1 MDPAATLTAA
11 LRDDRGRILAAV
23 MARTGDMALAEE
35 ALQEAALSA
44 HTHWAR
50 HGPPDRPAAWLIRVA
65 FRKAIDRLRGAGRDT
80 AQRAALA
87 VLARDEATEDPEVIP
102 DDRLRLIFTCCH
114 PVLDTKSQV
123 ALTLRMVGGLTTA
136 EIAAAFLDE
145 PATMGQR
152 IARAKSR
159 IGAAGIPFAVPD
171 REEWDNRLRAVLAVI
186 YLIFNAGYS
195 VAPDPARNLCDEAI
209 FLARLIDQL
218 RPGEAEVEGALALM
232 LPTHARHAARVA
244 EGVTVPPAAQDRR
257 LWDRVAIRE
266 GRALIDRAMA
276 RAAPGPYQIKAAIAA
291 LHCAEGEPDWPQIAA
306 LYAGLARIEPTPV
319 IRLNHAVAVAEAGE
333 PRAALAI
340 LQGLGGIEDYQP
352 FHAAR
357 AMVLARLGDPAA
369 PAAYDR
375 AITLAPT
382 EADARFLQEKRA
394 TLSGKAGKAG

>member
-1 MDPAATLTAA
+1 MDAAATLTAA
-11 LRDDRGRILAAV
+11 LREDRGRILAAV

-171 REEWDNRLRAVLAVI
+171 REEWDDRLRAVLAVI

-195 VAPDPARNLCDEAI
+195 VAPDPARSLCDEAI

-232 LPTHARHAARVA
+232 LLTHARHAARVA

-257 LWDRVAIRE
+257 LWDHAAIAE

-291 LHCAEGEPDWPQIAA
+291 LHCAEGAADWPQIAA
-306 LYAGLARIEPTPV
+306 LYAGLVRIEPTPV

-340 LQGLGGIEDYQP
+340 LDALTGMEGYQP

-357 AMVLARLGDPAA
+357 AMMLARLGDPAA
-369 PAAYDR
+369 PVAYDR
-375 AITLAPT
+375 AIALART
-382 EADARFLQEKRA
+382 EADVRFLQEKWAR
-394 TLSGKAGKAG
+394 LSGKAGKAG